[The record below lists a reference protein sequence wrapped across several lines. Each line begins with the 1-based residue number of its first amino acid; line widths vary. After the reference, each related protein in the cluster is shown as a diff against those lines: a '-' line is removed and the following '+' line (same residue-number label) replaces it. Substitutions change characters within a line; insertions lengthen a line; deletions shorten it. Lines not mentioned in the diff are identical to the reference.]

1 MDLYSLFTKPAARTV
16 AILCTTLLGGRLA
29 LLSVGSHQTDASGG
43 RTFSATHKM
52 GTLNVT
58 IPYENQH
65 AGSGQL
71 ILEVLDPEDGVIGRT
86 ARASTITTS
95 RGQWQET
102 LKLSKAL
109 PLDDLVWHR
118 LHYRFVFAGNSS
130 PAVDGIAPLS
140 KMLRI
145 PIIHVLAQQAYASGA
160 QAAVRIIA
168 TDLGNQPIGGAGSV
182 RVEFGDK
189 HQVLYAGSLNSRG
202 TTEAQFRF
210 PVGVTG
216 NQPLRY
222 VVDTPLGSTELTQP
236 VQLENKTSILL
247 TTEKPLYQPS
257 QTIHV
262 RALALDRVSHEAAA
276 NRKLTFE
283 IEDSRGNKVFKAVTQ
298 TDTFG
303 VASTEFPLADEVN
316 LGTYHLRAQ
325 MDEEGTGNT
334 SELALNVEKY
344 VLPKFKV
351 AVEFTGRNQHGYR
364 PGDHVAGVVRANYF
378 FGKAVEGAVTVKA
391 TGLDVTEFEAGRV
404 EGHTDAD
411 GAYRFDL
418 KLPAYF
424 AGRPLNGGAVRVLL
438 EAVVKDS
445 AAHSETR
452 GEPIIVSESPLI
464 VTAVPEGGTVAPGLE
479 NQVFVL
485 TSYADGKPA
494 ITQLRVHADA
504 NTDQTVSTDEGGI
517 ASIRLKPGF
526 GPITVEAKD
535 KEGNRVKSTIALDLR
550 TGADQILL
558 RGEKAIFRA
567 GDRMR
572 FTVLS
577 TRSRGTAYV
586 DVIKDGQT
594 ILTRDIDIVN
604 GQAAFELP
612 ATPDLAG
619 TIDVNAY
626 LFGAN
631 AVQVADHRL
640 LFVQPADEL
649 RIEATSDAPVYKPGS
664 EARIRFRVTNTKGQG
679 VQAALGLQVVDEAVF
694 ALAEKQP
701 GFAKVFFYLE
711 QEVMKPRYELHSID
725 VSDLVTE
732 AHPLNAARR
741 ERAAQALFSA
751 TELVNQNNFQ
761 AEAGRD
767 LLQAKIQQYD
777 QRYWVKFEE
786 KAQQVAERLTRDR
799 KSHPNSTDLAK
810 LFEKDGAT
818 SIRDSW
824 GTPLRVQSAR
834 WQPATQFVVRS
845 AGADQTFDTADDME
859 AVLLPRVS
867 RVLLPSISR
876 AFDVKIEHDRGPFN
890 GRAEIT
896 GMVLDVSGAVVPDA
910 DVTTREASTGM
921 ERRAKSNAAGEFSFA
936 SLPPGKYWVGLAA
949 SGFEMAS
956 GTVNLQQR
964 DRAVLS
970 AALQVGSATSTVEV
984 VASVPVFP
992 ADAVRRRN
1000 AGLIADVVGRF
1011 AEAIPMQAPMARPA
1025 KALRYMAAEEV
1036 AVSAIGGASKH
1047 EDAAPEARVRSYF
1060 PEALFINPEIIT
1072 DQKGEASIVIP
1083 MADSITTWR
1092 MAMVASTQK
1101 GALGSGTSSLKVFQ
1115 DFFVD
1120 LDLPVTLTQGDRVSI
1135 PVAAYN
1141 YSGAHG
1147 EVNLNLQPADWF
1159 ALVNDSPN
1167 KTVSVES
1174 GRVGGSQFTIEAKRI
1189 GKFKLTLAAKM
1200 PGRADIVVRDIE
1212 VIPNGRE
1219 QTTVFNGRLESSV
1232 QHDVVFPPEAIQDAS
1247 TVLVR
1252 LYPGP
1257 LSQVV
1262 EGMDAILQMPYGCFE
1277 QTSSSTY
1284 PNVLALDYMKRSK
1297 KLTPEVHAKAE
1308 GFITNGYQRL
1318 LTFEVPGGGFSWF
1331 GNAPSNKILTSYGLM
1346 EFSDMSKVHDVD
1358 ARLIQRTQQWL
1369 ASQQKG
1375 DGSWPSD
1382 QNFINEGATNRY
1394 NSDALRITA
1403 YIAWALA
1410 STKYEGPAVDRAKRY
1425 VENHLSDKVDS
1436 YTLAVIAN
1444 FAAAYEK
1451 DHEFTSRAV
1460 TALLQA
1466 RTEKG
1471 DKAWWT
1477 AEETSVYATGESATI
1492 ETTGLAAQALL
1503 TSGRESATARKALA
1517 YLASKKDASGTWGT
1531 TQATI
1536 MALRALLLSMDKGAA
1551 DVRGAIEITLNDV
1564 PASTLQLTSDNN
1576 EVFHQF
1582 VLKNV
1587 SSAGS
1592 NRIGVHF
1599 TGKGSLAYQVVGRYF
1614 LPWKE
1619 APAREALSIDVAYD
1633 RTSLAQDDIA
1643 TATATVKNNMG
1654 KRANMI
1660 MIDLGIPPGF
1670 DLLSEDLQQMQ
1681 EQTANKQGGRLEKFT
1696 QTATQAILYFDS
1708 IPAGGSVSVK
1718 YRLRAKYP
1726 IRARSFLAKTY
1737 EYYDPAVSAIARPVL
1752 LEVRKR

>member
-1 MDLYSLFTKPAARTV
+1 MGFYSLFTKPGVRPAAL
-16 AILCTTLLGGRLA
+16 LCSTLIGGCLA
-29 LLSVGSHQTDASGG
+29 VLSVGSNRTDSSAG
-43 RTFSATHKM
+43 RKLSATHKM
-52 GTLNVT
+52 GMLKVT
-58 IPYENQH
+58 IPYENQR

-86 ARASTITTS
+86 ERASTITTS
-95 RGQWQET
+95 SGQWQET
-102 LKLSKAL
+102 LKLAKAL
-109 PLDDLVWHR
+109 PLNDLVWHR

-130 PAVDGIAPLS
+130 PAIDGIEPLS

-145 PIIHVLAQQAYASGA
+145 PIIHVLGQQTYASGA

-168 TDLGNQPIGGAGSV
+168 TDSRNQAIAGVGTV
-182 RVEFGDK
+182 RLEFGDK

-210 PVGVTG
+210 PVGIAG
-216 NQPLRY
+216 SQSLRY
-222 VVDTPLGSTELTQP
+222 VVDTPLGTTELTQP
-236 VQLENKTSILL
+236 VRLENKTSILL

-283 IEDSRGNKVFKAVTQ
+283 IEDSRGNKVFKTVIQ

-325 MDEEGTGNT
+325 MDEEGTRNT

-344 VLPKFKV
+344 ALPKFKV
-351 AVEFTGRNQHGYR
+351 AVEFTGRSQHGYR

-378 FGKAVEGAVTVKA
+378 FGKAVDGDVTVKA
-391 TGLDVTEFEAGRV
+391 TGMDVTQFEAGRV

-411 GAYRFDL
+411 GGYRFDL

-424 AGRPLNGGAVRVLL
+424 AGKPLNGGAVRVLL

-445 AAHSETR
+445 TAHSETR
-452 GEPIIVSESPLI
+452 GEPITVSESPLI
-464 VTAVPEGGTVAPGLE
+464 VTAVPEGGTAAPGLE

-485 TSYADGKPA
+485 TSFADGKPA
-494 ITQLRVHADA
+494 ATQLRVRADR
-504 NTDQTVSTDEGGI
+504 NNDQTVTTDEGGI

-526 GPITVEAKD
+526 GPITIEAKD
-535 KEGNRVKSTIALDLR
+535 KEGNRVQSTVALDLR

-586 DVIKDGQT
+586 DVVKDRQT

-631 AVQVADHRL
+631 AVPVADHRL
-640 LFVQPADEL
+640 VFVQPADEL
-649 RIEATSDAPVYKPGS
+649 RIEATSDAPVYKPGN
-664 EARIRFRVTNTKGQG
+664 EARVRFRVTNTHGQG

-725 VSDLVTE
+725 VGDLVTE
-732 AHPLNAARR
+732 VRPLNAARR
-741 ERAAQALFSA
+741 DRAAQALFSA
-751 TELVNQNNFQ
+751 TELVNQNKFQ

-767 LLQAKIQQYD
+767 MLEDKFAEYT
-777 QRYWVKFEE
+777 QRYRVKFREQ
-786 KAQQVAERLTRDR
+786 AQEVAERLTRER
-799 KSHPNSTDLAK
+799 REHPGTSDLMVLMA
-810 LFEKDGAT
+810 KDGAAP
-818 SIRDSW
+818 IRDAW
-824 GTPLRVQSAR
+824 GTPLRVQPAR
-834 WQPATQFVVRS
+834 WQPDTQFAVRS
-845 AGADQTFDTADDME
+845 AGADKTFDTADDME
-859 AVLLPRVS
+859 AILLTRTTRVFVPSSPRD
-867 RVLLPSISR
+867 
-876 AFDVKIEHDRGPFN
+876 FDIEIEHDRGPFN
-890 GRAEIT
+890 GRAEIAGT
-896 GMVLDVSGAVVPDA
+896 VLDVTGAAVAGA
-910 DVTTREASTGM
+910 DVTTREFSTGM
-921 ERRAKSNAAGEFSFA
+921 ERRTRSNAAGEFGLA
-936 SLPPGKYWVGLAA
+936 SLPPGKFWVGLAA

-956 GTVNLQQR
+956 GTVNLHQR

-970 AALQVGSATSTVEV
+970 ASLEVGSVSSTVEV
-984 VASVPVFP
+984 VAEAPFMRAAGGRPDTGGIVAKAMASFG
-992 ADAVRRRN
+992 ARR
-1000 AGLIADVVGRF
+1000 AMEAPLPMAAAAQFVQ
-1011 AEAIPMQAPMARPA
+1011 AEAVTV
-1025 KALRYMAAEEV
+1025 AAT
-1036 AVSAIGGASKH
+1036 GLASKQ
-1047 EDAAPEARVRSYF
+1047 EDAGPEAHVRSYF

-1072 DQKGEASIVIP
+1072 DRKGEASIVIP

-1101 GALGSGTSSLKVFQ
+1101 GALGAGTSSLKVFQ

-1120 LDLPVTLTQGDRVSI
+1120 LYLPVTLTQGDRVSI

-1147 EVNLNLQPADWF
+1147 EVRLNLQPADWF
-1159 ALVNDSPN
+1159 ALVNDSSN

-1219 QTTVFNGRLESSV
+1219 QTEVFNGRLESAV
-1232 QHDVVFPPEAIQDAS
+1232 QHDVVFPSDAIQEAS
-1247 TVLVR
+1247 TIFVR

-1308 GFITNGYQRL
+1308 GFITSGYQRL

-1331 GNAPSNKILTSYGLM
+1331 GNAPANKILTSYGLM

-1358 ARLIQRTQQWL
+1358 PRLIQRTQQWL

-1382 QNFINEGATNRY
+1382 RSFINEGATDRY

-1410 STKYEGPAVDRAKRY
+1410 STKYEGPAVDRAKQY
-1425 VENHLSDKVDS
+1425 VENHLGAKTDS

-1444 FAAAYEK
+1444 FAVSYEK
-1451 DHEFTSRAV
+1451 DHVFASRAIE
-1460 TALLQA
+1460 TLLQA
-1466 RTEKG
+1466 RTERD

-1477 AEETSVYATGESATI
+1477 AEETSLYGTGESATI

-1503 TSGRESATARKALA
+1503 GDGQASATVRKALA

-1536 MALRALLLSMDKGAA
+1536 MALRALLLSMEKGAV
-1551 DVRGAIEITLNDV
+1551 DVHGTVEITLNDV
-1564 PASTLQLTSDNN
+1564 KMGTLALTPDNN
-1576 EVFHQF
+1576 DLFHQF

-1587 SSAGS
+1587 SSGGH

-1599 TGKGSLAYQVVGRYF
+1599 AGKGGLAYQIVGRYF
-1614 LPWKE
+1614 LSWTE
-1619 APAREALSIDVAYD
+1619 TPAGEALSIDVAYD
-1633 RTSLAQDDIA
+1633 RTSLAQDNIA
-1643 TATATVKNNMG
+1643 TATATVRNNMV
-1654 KRANMI
+1654 KPANMI

-1681 EQTANKQGGRLEKFT
+1681 EQTARNHNGRLEKFT

-1737 EYYDPAVSAIARPVL
+1737 EYYNPAVSAVARPVL

>member
-1 MDLYSLFTKPAARTV
+1 MDFYSLFTKPGVRPA
-16 AILCTTLLGGRLA
+16 AILCSTLIGGCLA
-29 LLSVGSHQTDASGG
+29 VLSVGSNRTDASGG
-43 RTFSATHKM
+43 KTLSATHKM
-52 GTLNVT
+52 GPLNVT
-58 IPYENQH
+58 IPYENQRT
-65 AGSGQL
+65 GSGQL
-71 ILEVLDPEDGVIGRT
+71 TLEVLDPEDGVIGRT
-86 ARASTITTS
+86 ERASTITTGS
-95 RGQWQET
+95 GQWQET
-102 LKLSKAL
+102 LKLAKAL

-130 PAVDGIAPLS
+130 PAIDGIEPLS

-160 QAAVRIIA
+160 RAAVRIIA
-168 TDLGNQPIGGAGSV
+168 TDSGNQPIGGVGAV
-182 RVEFGDK
+182 RIEFGDK
-189 HQVLYAGSLNSRG
+189 RQVLYAGSLNSRG

-210 PVGVTG
+210 PAGIAG
-216 NQPLRY
+216 NQSLRY

-236 VQLENKTSILL
+236 VRLENKTSILL

-262 RALALDRVSHEAAA
+262 RALALDRVSHEAVA

-283 IEDSRGNKVFKAVTQ
+283 IEDSRGNKVFKTVTQ

-325 MDEEGTGNT
+325 MDEEGAGNT

-344 VLPKFKV
+344 VLPKFRV

-378 FGKAVEGAVTVKA
+378 FGKAVAGEVTVKA
-391 TGLDVTEFEAGRV
+391 TGLDVTQFEAARV

-424 AGRPLNGGAVRVLL
+424 AGKPLNGGAVRVLL

-464 VTAVPEGGTVAPGLE
+464 VTAVPEGGKVAPGLE
-479 NQVFVL
+479 NQIFVL

-494 ITQLRVHADA
+494 ATQLHVHADA
-504 NTDQTVSTDEGGI
+504 NNDQTVSTDEGGI

-526 GPITVEAKD
+526 GPITIEAKD
-535 KEGNRVKSTIALDLR
+535 KEGNPVQSTIALDLR

-558 RGEKAIFRA
+558 RGEKAIYRA

-594 ILTRDIDIVN
+594 ILTRDIDIVH
-604 GQAAFELP
+604 GQAEFELP

-619 TIDVNAY
+619 TIDVNVY

-631 AVQVADHRL
+631 AVPVADHRL
-640 LFVQPADEL
+640 VFVQPVDEL
-649 RIEATSDAPVYKPGS
+649 RIEATSDAPVYRPGS
-664 EARIRFRVTNTKGQG
+664 EARVRFRVTNTHGQG

-694 ALAEKQP
+694 AIAEKQP

-711 QEVMKPRYELHSID
+711 QEVMKPRYEIHSID
-725 VSDLVTE
+725 VDDLVTE
-732 AHPLNAARR
+732 VHPHNAVRR
-741 ERAAQALFSA
+741 DRAAQALFSA
-751 TELVNQNNFQ
+751 TELVNQNKFQ

-767 LLQAKIQQYD
+767 VLQAKFPQYN
-777 QRYWVKFEE
+777 QRYWVKFREQARE
-786 KAQQVAERLTRDR
+786 VAERLTRDR
-799 KSHPNSTDLAK
+799 KQHPGTNDLTELMAR
-810 LFEKDGAT
+810 DGAAPV
-818 SIRDSW
+818 RDAW
-824 GTPLRVQSAR
+824 GTSLRIQRAS
-834 WQPATQFVVRS
+834 WQPNTQFTVRS

-859 AVLLPRVS
+859 AILLTRTT
-867 RVLLPSISR
+867 RVLVPSASR
-876 AFDVKIEHDRGPFN
+876 EFDVEIEHDRGPFN
-890 GRAEIT
+890 SRAEIT
-896 GMVLDVSGAVVPDA
+896 GTVLDVTGAAVAGA
-910 DVTTREASTGM
+910 DVTTRDVATGV
-921 ERRAKSNAAGEFSFA
+921 ERRTRSNAAGEFSLA

-956 GTVNLQQR
+956 GTVNLHQR

-970 AALQVGSATSTVEV
+970 ATLQVGSVTTAVEV
-984 VASVPVFP
+984 VASAPVMQFE
-992 ADAVRRRN
+992 ARHQLN
-1000 AGLIADVVGRF
+1000 AGFAGDVVGRF
-1011 AEAIPMQAPMARPA
+1011 AQRLPMQAPMA
-1025 KALRYMAAEEV
+1025 MAAKFVAGEAVTV
-1036 AVSAIGGASKH
+1036 AVNGPVGKQ

-1101 GALGSGTSSLKVFQ
+1101 GALGVGTSSLKVFQ

-1147 EVNLNLQPADWF
+1147 EVSLNLQPADWF
-1159 ALVNDSPN
+1159 ALVNDSSN
-1167 KTVSVES
+1167 KTVSVDS

-1189 GKFKLTLAAKM
+1189 GKFKLTLAATM

-1219 QTTVFNGRLESSV
+1219 QTEVFNGRLESSV
-1232 QHDVVFPPEAIQDAS
+1232 QHDLAFPPDAIQGAS
-1247 TVLVR
+1247 TIFVR

-1331 GNAPSNKILTSYGLM
+1331 GNAPANKILTSYGLM

-1358 ARLIQRTQQWL
+1358 PRLIQRTQEWL

-1382 QNFINEGATNRY
+1382 RNFINEGATDRY

-1410 STKYEGPAVDRAKRY
+1410 NTKYAGPAVDRAKQY
-1425 VENHLSDKVDS
+1425 VENHLGDKADS

-1444 FAAAYEK
+1444 FAAAYEE
-1451 DHEFTSRAV
+1451 DREFTSRA
-1460 TALLQA
+1460 TEKLLQA
-1466 RTEKG
+1466 RVERG

-1477 AEETSVYATGESATI
+1477 TEETGVYGMGESATI
-1492 ETTGLAAQALL
+1492 ETTGLAVQALL
-1503 TSGRESATARKALA
+1503 SSGQASAIARKALA
-1517 YLASKKDASGTWGT
+1517 YLSSKKDASGTWGT

-1551 DVRGAIEITLNDV
+1551 DVRGTVEITLNDV
-1564 PASTLQLTSDNN
+1564 PAGTLALTPDKNDL
-1576 EVFHQF
+1576 FHQF
-1582 VLKNV
+1582 VLKKAN
-1587 SSAGS
+1587 SGGS
-1592 NRIGVHF
+1592 NRIGLHF
-1599 TGKGSLAYQVVGRYF
+1599 VGKGSLAYQVVGRYF
-1614 LPWKE
+1614 MPWKE
-1619 APAREALSIDVAYD
+1619 PPAEEALSIDVAYD
-1633 RTSLAQDDIA
+1633 RKSLAQDDIA
-1643 TATATVKNNMG
+1643 TATATVKNNMVQ
-1654 KRANMI
+1654 RANMI

-1681 EQTANKQGGRLEKFT
+1681 EQTANKHGGRLEKFT

-1726 IRARSFLAKTY
+1726 IRARSFLAKAY
-1737 EYYDPAVSAIARPVL
+1737 EYYDPAVNAVARPAL
-1752 LEVRKR
+1752 MEVRKR